1 MNKLTKIL
9 FSAIT
14 SVMLVTSAFAG
25 EFAVTGG
32 VKTTY
37 TILSNSGTDGTHG
50 VGKGIGLSNEFSLSA
65 SGELDNGCLLYTS
78 DAADE

>member
-32 VKTTY
+32 VKP
-37 TILSNSGTDGTHG
+37 INDL
-50 VGKGIGLSNEFSLSA
+50 K
-65 SGELDNGCLLYTS
+65 
-78 DAADE
+78 

>member
-1 MNKLTKIL
+1 MSKLTKIL

-65 SGELDNGCLLYTS
+65 SG
-78 DAADE
+78 